1 MRFMGVSAAVLAFF
15 IASSAS
21 AQQAEQPAA
30 APANA
35 PAPAPAPAAAP
46 AQPTEAEKN
55 AATLKDFYGMQ
66 LTIAE
71 CGLTVAPRD
80 AARFKT
86 FVELMEI
93 GSKMSP
99 AELAQIKGKA
109 MVDVKSNLQK
119 ECAEAK
125 IGVLGLGKMLDEA
138 DKQLGGVLS
147 QASVA
152 AQGLQVP
159 TSAPAAGGA
168 ALKGFAAIQAL
179 VGNTIAIKVDGKM
192 QYDFL
197 MPDGVV
203 KNMEGS
209 EISTGKWAAEGS
221 KLCYRYEGYPKA
233 CYEVQAAG
241 KDVTL
246 TDADGQGWRYKLMDG
261 NPKNL

>member
-1 MRFMGVSAAVLAFF
+1 MRFMGISAAVLAFF
-15 IASSAS
+15 ISGSAS
-21 AQQAEQPAA
+21 AQQVEQP
-30 APANA
+30 A
-35 PAPAPAPAAAP
+35 PAPAPAPAAAAAP

-66 LTIAE
+66 LAIAE
-71 CGLTVAPRD
+71 CGLTVPARD

-93 GSKMSP
+93 GSQMQP

-109 MVDVKSNLQK
+109 MVDVKANLQR

-125 IGVLGLGKMLDEA
+125 IGVLGLGKMLDDA

-152 AQGLQVP
+152 AQGQQVP
-159 TSAPAAGGA
+159 TSAPATGGA
-168 ALKGFAAIQAL
+168 AMKGFAAIQAL

-241 KDVTL
+241 NEVTL